1 MTDRA
6 LSPVVATLLL
16 VALVLSTAA
25 VVAAA
30 SDALVADASA
40 RAAAADP
47 GSTGLRGVPDAS
59 AGPAAGV
66 GSGLPPTAFS
76 LSATGDRLAVT
87 YERGPTLDAP
97 TLRLRIAV
105 DGEPL
110 AFQPPLPF
118 FAARGFRSGPTG
130 PFNVAGDGV
139 WSAGETATLAVAGTN
154 DPELEPGRTVTVRL
168 YRGSSSRPLATLTA
182 SVSAPE

>member
-6 LSPVVATLLL
+6 LSPVVGTLLL
-16 VALVLSTAA
+16 VALVLSTAV

-40 RAAAADP
+40 RAAGP
-47 GSTGLRGVPDAS
+47 GSDPR
-59 AGPAAGV
+59 
-66 GSGLPPTAFS
+66 PTAFS
-76 LSATGDRLAVT
+76 LSLTETGLAVT
-87 YERGPTLDAP
+87 YERGPTLDVSA
-97 TLRLRIAV
+97 LRLRIAV
-105 DGEPL
+105 GGEPL

-130 PFNVAGDGV
+130 PFNVAGDGA
-139 WSAGETATLAVAGTN
+139 WSAGETGTLAVAGTN
-154 DPELEPGRTVTVRL
+154 GPELEPGRTVTVRL

-182 SVSAPE
+182 SVDAEAG